1 MLKSRVH
8 VVSIHEYL
16 NMQVDANMICLLIML
31 GSLVPNMTY
40 FLNRLAWYDSYD
52 IFSKQVKLTRYLK
65 QIIY

>member
-8 VVSIHEYL
+8 VVSIHDYL
-16 NMQVDANMICLLIML
+16 NIQVDTNMTCLLIML

-52 IFSKQVKLTRYLK
+52 ISSKQVKLTRYLK
-65 QIIY
+65 QITY

>member
-16 NMQVDANMICLLIML
+16 NMQVDTNMICLLIML

-40 FLNRLAWYDSYD
+40 FLNRLA
-52 IFSKQVKLTRYLK
+52 
-65 QIIY
+65 